1 MLKDNRELFI
11 MGHRRVEGDTIKH
24 VFNLG
29 CKTIFFCLAII
40 GAEDVLRL
48 FFGG

>member
-1 MLKDNRELFI
+1 MRKDNRERFI
-11 MGHRRVEGDTIKH
+11 MGRRRVEGDTVKH
-24 VFNLG
+24 VINLT

-48 FFGG
+48 FIGG